1 MKRPQFIACA
11 LALIIFSL
19 GTATGILGHRLY
31 VANTVN
37 ASEDW
42 RVKYVNEMHTK
53 LKLTPQQVDK
63 LNDIL
68 DDTRA
73 KVRSVKDRYK
83 PEMLQIKED
92 QIGEIRSMLS
102 PEQASLY
109 SKVVEEQEAKAKEQD
124 ARDRQ
129 VEQQRALD
137 RHRREMQNAQQ
148 SAQ

>member
-1 MKRPQFIACA
+1 MKRPQLIASA

-19 GTATGILGHRLY
+19 GTATGILAHRLY
-31 VANTVN
+31 VGNTVN

-42 RVKYVNEMHTK
+42 RVRYVNEMRTR
-53 LKLTPQQVDK
+53 LTLAPQQVDK

-92 QIGEIRSMLS
+92 QIGEIRSILT
-102 PEQASLY
+102 PEQTALY
-109 SKVVEEQEAKAKEQD
+109 
-124 ARDRQ
+124 R
-129 VEQQRALD
+129 
-137 RHRREMQNAQQ
+137 
-148 SAQ
+148 